1 MRTLVL
7 YSLAGAVAAFYA
19 GVAGA
24 AALPYVGAVT
34 SFVSSTTAAGRTA
47 TAAGRTPS
55 SPLPGAT
62 SAPRPSPALETR
74 SVQTETPSPRGTPTT
89 ARSTGPQ
96 ARAHTTPT
104 RRRLALAVQ
113 RLAASSTLPRR
124 RINFLI
130 LGSDND
136 AKFASYAAPLTQ
148 VMIVLSIDPVS
159 HAVTLL
165 SIPRDFWVHIPGY
178 RYNAGPDGTVGWGKI
193 DAASMLGFASAAC
206 TVEHNFGI
214 PIDHWVWVGLKGF
227 IRVVDSIG
235 GVTLDVTHP
244 VIDDTYPDDL
254 VNPRDPYAYRR
265 IYIPPGPQHL
275 GGDAALRF
283 VRSRH
288 GDVQGDFG
296 RSQRQQIMISQL
308 RRLLMSQDGVALVA
322 LAPALL
328 KDFQGEIKTDIASPD
343 LATAAYYWSLLR
355 SVAHARITQVVLSPP
370 YSTPEYWVTD
380 TDPQVVRGNGGQ
392 PLQEDAVLPNW
403 PLINQKIKSL
413 FGAQY
418 FNDPQHYC
426 ASAPGAS
433 TTP

>member
-1 MRTLVL
+1 MSATHQVTPARHGT
-7 YSLAGAVAAFYA
+7 SIVAPPSDPKGRA
-19 GVAGA
+19 
-24 AALPYVGAVT
+24 
-34 SFVSSTTAAGRTA
+34 RTA
-47 TAAGRTPS
+47 
-55 SPLPGAT
+55 
-62 SAPRPSPALETR
+62 
-74 SVQTETPSPRGTPTT
+74 PT
-89 ARSTGPQ
+89 Q
-96 ARAHTTPT
+96 
-104 RRRLALAVQ
+104 RRLALAVQ
-113 RLAASSTLPRR
+113 RLAASSTPPRR

-136 AKFASYAAPLTQ
+136 SKFASYAAPLTQ

-178 RYNAGPDGTVGWGKI
+178 RYNVGPNGTVGWGKI

-206 TVEHNFGI
+206 TVERNFGI

-227 IRVVDSIG
+227 IRVVDSVG
-235 GVTLDVTHP
+235 GVALDVTHP

-254 VNPRDPYAYRR
+254 ANPNDPYAYRR

-296 RSQRQQIMISQL
+296 RSQRQQIVIRQV
-308 RRLLMSQDGVALVA
+308 RRLLASQDGAALVA

-380 TDPQVVRGNGGQ
+380 TDPQVETANGGQ

-403 PLINQKIKSL
+403 PLINQKIQSL

-418 FNDPQHYC
+418 VDDPQHFC
-426 ASAPGAS
+426 
-433 TTP
+433 T

>member
-1 MRTLVL
+1 M
-7 YSLAGAVAAFYA
+7 
-19 GVAGA
+19 
-24 AALPYVGAVT
+24 
-34 SFVSSTTAAGRTA
+34 
-47 TAAGRTPS
+47 
-55 SPLPGAT
+55 
-62 SAPRPSPALETR
+62 
-74 SVQTETPSPRGTPTT
+74 
-89 ARSTGPQ
+89 
-96 ARAHTTPT
+96 RAHTAPP

-124 RINFLI
+124 RVNFLI

-136 AKFASYAAPLTQ
+136 SKFASYAAPLTQ

-178 RYNAGPDGTVGWGKI
+178 RYNVGPDGTVGWGKI

-206 TVEHNFGI
+206 TVERNFGI

-227 IRVVDSIG
+227 IRVVDSMG

-254 VNPRDPYAYRR
+254 ANPNDPYAYRR

-296 RSQRQQIMISQL
+296 RSQRQQIVISQL
-308 RRLLMSQDGVALVA
+308 RRLLMSQDGAALVA

-355 SVAHARITQVVLSPP
+355 SVGHPRISQVVLSPP

-380 TDPQVVRGNGGQ
+380 TDPQVEAGNGGQ

-418 FNDPQHYC
+418 VNDPQHFC
-426 ASAPGAS
+426 
-433 TTP
+433 T

>member
-7 YSLAGAVAAFYA
+7 YTLAGAVAAFYA

-34 SFVSSTTAAGRTA
+34 SFVYNA
-47 TAAGRTPS
+47 TAAGRTPGTA
-55 SPLPGAT
+55 LPGGT
-62 SAPRPSPALETR
+62 SAPRASPALETR
-74 SVQTETPSPRGTPTT
+74 SVQTGTPSPRGTPAT
-89 ARSTGPQ
+89 AQ
-96 ARAHTTPT
+96 ASDRKVRVHTAPT

-124 RINFLI
+124 RVNFLI

-136 AKFASYAAPLTQ
+136 SKFGSYATPLTQ

-159 HAVTLL
+159 HTVTLL

-178 RYNAGPDGTVGWGKI
+178 RYNVGPDGTTVGWGKI

-206 TVEHNFGI
+206 TVERNFGI

-235 GVTLDVTHP
+235 GATLDVTHP

-254 VNPRDPYAYRR
+254 ANPNDPYAYRR

-296 RSQRQQIMISQL
+296 RSQRQQIVISQL
-308 RRLLMSQDGVALVA
+308 RRVLMSRDGAALVA
-322 LAPALL
+322 LAPSLL
-328 KDFQGEIKTDIASPD
+328 RDFEGEIKTDVASLD
-343 LATAAYYWSLLR
+343 LETAAYYWSLLR

-380 TDPQVVRGNGGQ
+380 TDPQVETGNGGQ
-392 PLQEDAVLPNW
+392 PVQEDAVLPNW
-403 PLINQKIKSL
+403 PLINQEIKSL

-418 FNDPQHYC
+418 VDDPQHFC
-426 ASAPGAS
+426 
-433 TTP
+433 T

>member
-1 MRTLVL
+1 MRKLVL
-7 YSLAGAVAAFYA
+7 YALASAVAAFYA

-24 AALPYVGAVT
+24 AALPYVGALT
-34 SFVSSTTAAGRTA
+34 GFVYNATAAGRTA
-47 TAAGRTPS
+47 TAAGRTPGTA
-55 SPLPGAT
+55 PPAAT
-62 SAPRPSPALETR
+62 SVQRASRAPEAR
-74 SVQTETPSPRGTPTT
+74 SVQTGTPSPHGTPTT
-89 ARSTGPQ
+89 AQSASPQ

-104 RRRLALAVQ
+104 RHRLALAVQ

-136 AKFASYAAPLTQ
+136 SKFASYAAPLTQ

-178 RYNAGPDGTVGWGKI
+178 RYNVGPDGTTVGWGKI

-206 TVEHNFGI
+206 TVERNFGI

-227 IRVVDSIG
+227 IRVVDSMG
-235 GVTLDVTHP
+235 GVAIDVTHP

-254 VNPRDPYAYRR
+254 ANPNDPYAYRR

-275 GGDAALRF
+275 SGDAALRF

-296 RSQRQQIMISQL
+296 RSQRQQIVISQL
-308 RRLLMSQDGVALVA
+308 RHLLMSQDGAALVA

-380 TDPQVVRGNGGQ
+380 TDPQVETGNGGQ

-403 PLINQKIKSL
+403 LLINPKIQSL

-426 ASAPGAS
+426 
-433 TTP
+433 T

>member
-1 MRTLVL
+1 MRKLVL
-7 YSLAGAVAAFYA
+7 YTLAGAVAVFYA

-34 SFVSSTTAAGRTA
+34 SFVYNA
-47 TAAGRTPS
+47 TAAGRAATAAGPTPVTAPPAAMPPVQQVTP
-55 SPLPGAT
+55 PLHGAST
-62 SAPRPSPALETR
+62 AAPAADPK
-74 SVQTETPSPRGTPTT
+74 V
-89 ARSTGPQ
+89 
-96 ARAHTTPT
+96 RAHTVPT

-113 RLAASSTLPRR
+113 RLAASRTLPRR

-136 AKFASYAAPLTQ
+136 SKFASYAAPLTQ

-178 RYNAGPDGTVGWGKI
+178 RYNVGPGGTVGWGKI

-227 IRVVDSIG
+227 IRVVDSVG
-235 GVTLDVTHP
+235 GVALDVTHP

-254 VNPRDPYAYRR
+254 ANPSDPYAYRR

-275 GGDAALRF
+275 SGDAALRF

-296 RSQRQQIMISQL
+296 RSQRQQIVIRQL
-308 RRLLMSQDGVALVA
+308 RRLLMSQDGAALVA

-380 TDPQVVRGNGGQ
+380 TDPQVETGNGGQ

-418 FNDPQHYC
+418 VDDPQHFC
-426 ASAPGAS
+426 
-433 TTP
+433 T

>member
-7 YSLAGAVAAFYA
+7 YTLAGAVAAFYA
-19 GVAGA
+19 GVVGA
-24 AALPYVGAVT
+24 ATLPYVSALT
-34 SFVSSTTAAGRTA
+34 SFVYNA
-47 TAAGRTPS
+47 TAAGGTPS
-55 SPLPGAT
+55 TTLPRAT
-62 SAPRPSPALETR
+62 SAQGASQALEGR
-74 SVQTETPSPRGTPTT
+74 SVQTGTPSPHGLPTT
-89 ARSTGPQ
+89 ARSAGPQ

-104 RRRLALAVQ
+104 RGRLALAVQ
-113 RLAASSTLPRR
+113 RLAAARTLPRR
-124 RINFLI
+124 RVNILI

-136 AKFASYAAPLTQ
+136 SKFASYAAPLTQ
-148 VMIVLSIDPVS
+148 VLIVLSIDPVS

-165 SIPRDFWVHIPGY
+165 SIPRDFWVNIPGY
-178 RYNAGPDGTVGWGKI
+178 RYNVGPDGTVGWGKI

-214 PIDHWVWVGLKGF
+214 PLDHWVWVGLKGF
-227 IRVVDSIG
+227 IRVVDSMG

-254 VNPRDPYAYRR
+254 ANPNDPYAYRR

-296 RSQRQQIMISQL
+296 RSQRQQIVISQL
-308 RRLLMSQDGVALVA
+308 RRLLMSQDGAALVA

-355 SVAHARITQVVLSPP
+355 SVGHARITQVVLAPP
-370 YSTPEYWVTD
+370 YSTPDYWVTD
-380 TDPQVVRGNGGQ
+380 TDPHVETDNGGQ

-403 PLINQKIKSL
+403 PLINHEIQRL

-418 FNDPQHYC
+418 SSDP
-426 ASAPGAS
+426 
-433 TTP
+433 

>member
-1 MRTLVL
+1 VN
-7 YSLAGAVAAFYA
+7 
-19 GVAGA
+19 
-24 AALPYVGAVT
+24 
-34 SFVSSTTAAGRTA
+34 
-47 TAAGRTPS
+47 
-55 SPLPGAT
+55 
-62 SAPRPSPALETR
+62 
-74 SVQTETPSPRGTPTT
+74 
-89 ARSTGPQ
+89 
-96 ARAHTTPT
+96 
-104 RRRLALAVQ
+104 
-113 RLAASSTLPRR
+113 
-124 RINFLI
+124 ILI

-136 AKFASYAAPLTQ
+136 SKFASYAAPLTQ

-159 HAVTLL
+159 HTVTLL

-178 RYNAGPDGTVGWGKI
+178 RYNVGPDGTTVGWGKI

-227 IRVVDSIG
+227 IRVVDSMG

-254 VNPRDPYAYRR
+254 ANPNDPYAYRR

-275 GGDAALRF
+275 VGAAALRF

-296 RSQRQQIMISQL
+296 RSQRQQIVIRQL
-308 RRLLMSQDGVALVA
+308 RRLLMSQDGAALVA

-380 TDPQVVRGNGGQ
+380 SDPQVETGNGGQ

-403 PLINQKIKSL
+403 LLINPKIQSL

-426 ASAPGAS
+426 
-433 TTP
+433 T